1 MVPSF
6 QDQARGV
13 GAMHICT
20 VDEWN
25 HPPLEPRGA
34 GEKITRLVNFK
45 FAILAC
51 SFCKKR
57 ACAHVNVSYLGISK
71 FLPEAN

>member
-1 MVPSF
+1 MVPTF

-25 HPPLEPRGA
+25 HPSLEPRGA

-57 ACAHVNVSYLGISK
+57 ACAHVNVSYRGISK

>member
-1 MVPSF
+1 MVPTF

-25 HPPLEPRGA
+25 HLPL
-34 GEKITRLVNFK
+34 
-45 FAILAC
+45 
-51 SFCKKR
+51 S
-57 ACAHVNVSYLGISK
+57 HVGQERRSQGW
-71 FLPEAN
+71 